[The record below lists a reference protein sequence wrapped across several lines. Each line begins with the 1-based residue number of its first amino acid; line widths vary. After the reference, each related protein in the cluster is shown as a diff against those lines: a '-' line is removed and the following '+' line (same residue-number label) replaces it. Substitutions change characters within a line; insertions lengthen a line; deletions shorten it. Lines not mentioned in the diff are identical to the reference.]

1 MINSGSMAIN
11 AIAIRIEVVGS
22 FATSAPGAAGALSFD
37 LPAEYAAA
45 FSGWERAYSEPDAAA
60 GI

>member
-22 FATSAPGAAGALSFD
+22 FAT
-37 LPAEYAAA
+37 AEPIVAVPFPLARY
-45 FSGWERAYSEPDAAA
+45 R
-60 GI
+60 I